1 MEDQLFPYSWQSWVF
16 IILLG
21 LICQILGQGLV
32 NYCLKRLS
40 SGFVAISLLL
50 SPIMTAIFAWMIFSE
65 SLSVL
70 NGVAFAIVLL
80 GIYLAKSSSSAVKE

>member
-1 MEDQLFPYSWQSWVF
+1 MSA
-16 IILLG
+16 
-21 LICQILGQGLV
+21 ILG
-32 NYCLKRLS
+32 
-40 SGFVAISLLL
+40 
-50 SPIMTAIFAWMIFSE
+50 WMIFSE